1 MNTKPQSEYE
11 AIMSYRDGVLSLWPE
26 FERPDFLDELDN
38 AAQEALD
45 RDTLE
50 GYLAAF
56 LIYQQLSEEM
66 LKLII
71 NLGRVFIQCSALPLM
86 ITYKPLDKK
95 IAFGGLIDKL
105 DEIPM
110 EDDNLKILC
119 RELNTLRAQLIH
131 KITRKSNLEEIR
143 RKCARAH
150 VLYAK
155 IHNEFEHIEDLLK
168 MGISD
173 MRESKAL
180 QEEK

>member
-1 MNTKPQSEYE
+1 MSNDTTTYE
-11 AIMSYRDGVLSLWPE
+11 NGVLYGWPE
-26 FERPDFLDELDN
+26 FERPDFLDELDS

-45 RDTLE
+45 RNTLE

-71 NLGRVFIQCSALPLM
+71 NLGRIYTQCATLPLM
-86 ITYKPLDKK
+86 ITYKPLDEK
-95 IAFGGLIDKL
+95 ITFGGLIDRL
-105 DEIPM
+105 NEIPL
-110 EDDNLKILC
+110 EDDNLKTLC
-119 RELNTLRAQLIH
+119 RELNVLRAQLIH
-131 KITRKSNLEEIR
+131 KITRKNNLEEIR

-150 VLYAK
+150 TLYAMILK
-155 IHNEFEHIEDLLK
+155 EFEYIEDLFK

-180 QEEK
+180 QEEEK

>member
-1 MNTKPQSEYE
+1 MSAKSQSEYE
-11 AIMSYRDGVLSLWPE
+11 ARVSYRDGVLSSWPE

-71 NLGRVFIQCSALPLM
+71 DLGRIFIQCSALPLT
-86 ITYKPLDKK
+86 ITYRPLDKK
-95 IAFGGLIDKL
+95 ITFGGLIDKL
-105 DEIPM
+105 DEIPL

-119 RELNTLRAQLIH
+119 KELNTLRAQLVH
-131 KITRKSNLEEIR
+131 RITRKSNLEEIR

-150 VLYAK
+150 VLYAN
-155 IHNEFEHIEDLLK
+155 IHNEFERIEDLLK
-168 MGISD
+168 MGISEL
-173 MRESKAL
+173 RESKRL
-180 QEEK
+180 QE

>member
-1 MNTKPQSEYE
+1 MTTYE
-11 AIMSYRDGVLSLWPE
+11 EEVLLVWPK
-26 FERPDFLDELDN
+26 FERPDFLDELDST
-38 AAQEALD
+38 AQEALG

-56 LIYQQLSEEM
+56 LIYQQLTEEM

-71 NLGRVFIQCSALPLM
+71 NLGRIYIQCSTLPLM

-95 IAFGGLIDKL
+95 ITFGGLIDRL
-105 DEIPM
+105 DEIPL

-131 KITRKSNLEEIR
+131 KITRKSSMKEIR
-143 RKCARAH
+143 SKCARAH
-150 VLYAK
+150 VLYAGIYK
-155 IHNEFEHIEDLLK
+155 EFEHTEDILK

-173 MRESKAL
+173 IREGKLL